1 MNIYLKIRTSWWVPL
16 IDRRYR
22 LFWGFLF
29 HFWFFAVVCVF
40 LVISFMFVL
49 LVVLQITRLM
59 SLDLFTLLSSFL
71 IKIDWLVYHFK
82 LNVKWAVFQL
92 YSWWETVNKVFNRLD
107 KSRMINVLPK
117 CLVIFCSGIPSRSAI
132 FFNISR
138 LC

>member
-40 LVISFMFVL
+40 LAISLSLCCWLFFRSPVWCHWTYL
-49 LVVLQITRLM
+49 LYFPL
-59 SLDLFTLLSSFL
+59 FL

-92 YSWWETVNKVFNRLD
+92 YSWWETVNKVFNRLY